1 MTKKVG
7 RENFE
12 MDLDT
17 LSRFQQTV
25 DLLGERGQAA
35 KTIGL
40 SRDALQKAYYGH
52 SSPKFEVVKRIC
64 EAAGMSL
71 DWLATG
77 KVHLSTSNDDPW
89 KLPSSHA
96 FVYEMNKS
104 PKKSELAYF
113 ERKDGKAL
121 LGLIEEENE
130 DDYEVLVVIPGE
142 ETKSQKL
149 VIEKADLKGAYPA
162 QIIKSLSG

>member
-1 MTKKVG
+1 MTKKG
-7 RENFE
+7 SRENFE
-12 MDLDT
+12 MDAET
-17 LSRFQQTV
+17 LSRFQQAI
-25 DLLGERGQAA
+25 DLLGERGEAA

-64 EAAGMSL
+64 KIAGISL

-77 KVHLSTSNDDPW
+77 KVQIGTSNNDPW

-96 FVYEMNKS
+96 FIYEMNKT
-104 PKKSELAYF
+104 PKKGDLTYF
-113 ERKDGKAL
+113 ERKDGKAV
-121 LGLIEEENE
+121 LGLIDEEIKDE
-130 DDYEVLVVIPGE
+130 YQVLLVVPGE

-149 VIEKADLKGAYPA
+149 KIEKADLKAVYPA
-162 QIIKSLSG
+162 QIIKSLSD